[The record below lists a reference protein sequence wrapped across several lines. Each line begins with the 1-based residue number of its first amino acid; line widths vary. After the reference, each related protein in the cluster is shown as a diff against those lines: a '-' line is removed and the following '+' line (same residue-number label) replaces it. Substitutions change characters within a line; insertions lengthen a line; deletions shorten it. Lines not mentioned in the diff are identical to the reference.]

1 MLDRRPPHRARRP
14 RHLRALSAPAAVLAG
29 GLAGSAARAA
39 VVAAFPAEPAAFPT
53 VTLAVNLTGSLLL
66 GLYLARRQRSV
77 VLRWTIPFWAIGVL
91 GSFTTFSAFSV
102 EVVRLLDAGS
112 GWPATGYVLASILGG
127 LAAALLGQRLGRV
140 GR

>member
-1 MLDRRPPHRARRP
+1 MPDRRTSRSTRPTRR
-14 RHLRALSAPAAVLAG
+14 LRSLTAPAAVLAG

-77 VLRWTIPFWAIGVL
+77 VPRWTIPFWAIGVL

-102 EVVRLLDAGS
+102 EVVRPTGTPHAVAPAIDHHQGRSSRPSREKRPRWHS
-112 GWPATGYVLASILGG
+112 G
-127 LAAALLGQRLGRV
+127 
-140 GR
+140 